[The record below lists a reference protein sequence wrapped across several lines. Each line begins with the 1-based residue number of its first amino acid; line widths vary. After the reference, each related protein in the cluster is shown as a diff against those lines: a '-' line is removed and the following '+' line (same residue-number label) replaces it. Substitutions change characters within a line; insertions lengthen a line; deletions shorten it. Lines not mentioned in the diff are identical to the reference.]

1 MFKPTAQIYTIFEN
15 SYGILR
21 QNFDRKFPSKS
32 RSPHITLRTTGL
44 RLHPSDYGT
53 APTTQVMVVDREYVA
68 RLFLDGVLYG
78 TATARP
84 LPTAPSTLR
93 LRKTLVPRGT
103 NSEKIHERH
112 NDIKFFI
119 TWCTMSLLPHDV
131 RWHCT
136 PRGTK
141 ICLRLSPAHRH
152 RPYCFAT
159 KSPFAV

>member
-1 MFKPTAQIYTIFEN
+1 MFKPTAQYIFSMFVN

-112 NDIKFFI
+112 NDI
-119 TWCTMSLLPHDV
+119 SLHGAQCHYYTTSGLLHDL
-131 RWHCT
+131 WS
-136 PRGTK
+136 
-141 ICLRLSPAHRH
+141 LDW
-152 RPYCFAT
+152 
-159 KSPFAV
+159 KSAIWK